1 MTRYLKAV
9 LLIADLVL
17 AAAALIGCRNDVEY
31 RVPQDSA
38 IGERIGET
46 VPGQDNRSYGRGWR

>member
-17 AAAALIGCRNDVEY
+17 AAAALVGCRNDLEY
-31 RVPQDSA
+31 QVPQDSA
-38 IGERIGET
+38 TGERIGEI
-46 VPGQDNRSYGRGWR
+46 VPGQDNRSYSRGWR